1 MKHRRNHP
9 VKQRPFS
16 RRSVRFAA
24 PLLAASFVLAACG
37 SGDDGAATETPAAND
52 WEAVLAEA
60 DGQTVNWYMYGG
72 DDVLNTFIAD
82 EVATRMAD
90 LGVTL
95 NQVRIDDTAEAVNK
109 VLGEQQAGVTD
120 DGTVDAIW
128 INGENFATGVQA
140 DLWRC
145 EWAGDLP
152 NAEFVDPDSPA
163 VTTDFGTPVNGC
175 ESPWQQANSALVYD
189 SAELDESDVASIDS
203 LLAWAEGNR
212 GQFTYPAP
220 PDFFGSMA
228 IRSILYGLIDGPG
241 PLVEENDL
249 SADEFSAASA
259 TLTERLN
266 EIAPTLWKQ
275 GRTYPQS
282 QDELEKLY
290 SDGEI
295 SAFFSYGP
303 GAVAQK
309 VADGLYPDTTRE
321 AVPESGNISN
331 VSFVAVPDNAAN
343 QAGAL
348 VLADTLL
355 DPEVQLALFEANG
368 IYPAIDVART
378 SPELQDAFAAVQ
390 VSESVLSL
398 EELTANAQPEI
409 ASVFIDRLEK
419 DWIAQ
424 VLQKQ

>member
-1 MKHRRNHP
+1 M
-9 VKQRPFS
+9 KQRPFS

>member
-1 MKHRRNHP
+1 MNRRRRFP
-9 VKQRPFS
+9 VLLT
-16 RRSVRFAA
+16 
-24 PLLAASFVLAACG
+24 PLLVASFVLAACG
-37 SGDDGAATETPAAND
+37 DDDGATPAGGPAASD
-52 WEAVLAEA
+52 WDAVLAEA

-109 VLGEQQAGVTD
+109 VFGEQQAGRDD

-152 NAEFVDPDSPA
+152 NAEFVDSDSSA
-163 VTTDFGTPVNGC
+163 ITTDFGIPVNGC

-189 SAELDESDVASIDS
+189 STDLDESDVASIDA
-203 LLAWAEGNR
+203 LLDWAEANPGR
-212 GQFTYPAP
+212 FTYPAP
-220 PDFFGSMA
+220 PDFTGSMA

-241 PLVEENDL
+241 PLVQEGDL
-249 SADEFSAASA
+249 SADEYAAASGV
-259 TLTERLN
+259 LFERLN
-266 EIAPTLWKQ
+266 AVAPSLWKQ

-282 QDELEKLY
+282 QDEIEKLY

-295 SAFFSYGP
+295 SAYFTYGP

-321 AVPESGNISN
+321 AVLESGNISN
-331 VSFVAVPDNAAN
+331 VSFVAVPDNAAH

-348 VLADTLL
+348 VLANTLL
-355 DPEVQLALFEANG
+355 DPEVQLALFESNG

-378 SPELQDAFAAVQ
+378 SADLQSAFAQVQ

-409 ASVFIDRLEK
+409 ASAFIGQLEK